1 MHHAVRC
8 DHFHNHPLKR
18 PTNSLLNLGARRR
31 LMERASVSGIKLSS
45 LQTDRGI
52 TGCAWAD
59 PLSQSAL
66 RSMCWLIIEIIWI
79 LLIMPNS
86 GVAQQQ
92 DAIEPLSDQQLSAAF
107 MKKSV
112 GELLNDY
119 FQGPPYPLFAI
130 RRLIDIGD
138 RAAIPSLER
147 AFTRESHE
155 PAREFL
161 AAALVS
167 LGDPKP
173 EYFEHVAR
181 RAAAAAASDLP
192 FAVQLG
198 TRPQSGA
205 GLPPFKS
212 AFLSWVRQHGGGLD
226 SALWQATFDLPA
238 AVEALGEA
246 ADPRSRP
253 VFLQGLNS
261 PNILIVFAAALG
273 LARLQDDKAVPAI
286 IAAAEREP
294 PEERSMIAK
303 TLLYFANSDAQ
314 HAAERLVNDPVRF
327 QRWRVEVRKR
337 GWKAAMRDRGH

>member
-1 MHHAVRC
+1 MHHEAYC
-8 DHFHNHPLKR
+8 DRFHDRSRKR
-18 PTNSLLNLGARRR
+18 HCNSRFNLGTHRR
-31 LMERASVSGIKLSS
+31 LTGRASVTDIKLS
-45 LQTDRGI
+45 LIQTGCGI

-59 PLSQSAL
+59 AVSQTEM
-66 RSMCWLIIEIIWI
+66 RSMRSLIIGVLSV
-79 LLIMPNS
+79 LLTMSNS
-86 GVAQQQ
+86 GLAQKQ
-92 DAIEPLSDQQLSAAF
+92 DPMEPLSDQQLSAAF

-119 FQGPPYPLFAI
+119 FQTPPYPLFAI
-130 RRLIDIGD
+130 RRLIDMGD
-138 RAAIPSLER
+138 PAAIPSLER
-147 AFTRESHE
+147 AFAREDHE

-167 LGDPKP
+167 LGDRKP

-181 RAAAAAASDLP
+181 RAATAVGSDLP
-192 FAVQLG
+192 FPVQLG

-205 GLPPFKS
+205 DLPPFKS
-212 AFLSWVRQHGGGLD
+212 AFLSWVRQHGGDLD
-226 SALWQATFDLPA
+226 TALSQAAFDLPA

-253 VFLQGLNS
+253 IFLQGLNS

-294 PEERSMIAK
+294 SGERSMIAK
-303 TLLYFANSDAQ
+303 TLLYFTDSDAQ
-314 HAAERLVNDPVRF
+314 DAAERLVNDPVRI

-337 GWKAAMRDRGH
+337 GWKAAMRDRGQ

>member
-1 MHHAVRC
+1 MHHAAQC
-8 DHFHNHPLKR
+8 DHFRNRPLKR
-18 PTNSLLNLGARRR
+18 PTNSRLNLGARRR
-31 LMERASVSGIKLSS
+31 LIERASVSDIKLRST
-45 LQTDRGI
+45 QIDRGI

-59 PLSQSAL
+59 PLSQSVL
-66 RSMCWLIIEIIWI
+66 RLMRSPIIGVISVF
-79 LLIMPNS
+79 LMMPHS
-86 GVAQQQ
+86 VVAQKQN
-92 DAIEPLSDQQLSAAF
+92 ATEPLSDQQLSAAF
-107 MKKSV
+107 MKKQV

-138 RAAIPSLER
+138 PAAIPSLER

-161 AAALVS
+161 AAALMS

-181 RAAAAAASDLP
+181 RAATAVASDLP
-192 FAVQLG
+192 FEVQLG

-212 AFLSWVRQHGGGLD
+212 AFLSWVRQHGGDLD
-226 SALWQATFDLPA
+226 SALSQATFDLPA
-238 AVEALGEA
+238 AVEALGES
-246 ADPRSRP
+246 ADPRSRSI
-253 VFLQGLNS
+253 FLHGLNS

-303 TLLYFANSDAQ
+303 TLLYFANSEAQ
-314 HAAERLVNDPVRF
+314 HAAERLVGDPARI